1 MTAKPNQQKQKLV
14 VKLKDPKRFLVN
26 KENQVLQEKIFDTF
40 VEWTT
45 ERLID
50 KVFLSLM
57 SIKSRFC
64 MINARDDTR
73 NRGQGIIRRFYEE
86 QARYKMYRMVIFRP
100 PPTFIIYLKDLD
112 ERVKSQLGSREK
124 QSRDFILEQ
133 AAERIFEQV
142 DSRYFLLS
150 AKQFLKVRLGK

>member
-1 MTAKPNQQKQKLV
+1 
-14 VKLKDPKRFLVN
+14 
-26 KENQVLQEKIFDTF
+26 
-40 VEWTT
+40 
-45 ERLID
+45 
-50 KVFLSLM
+50 
-57 SIKSRFC
+57 

>member
-1 MTAKPNQQKQKLV
+1 MTIARPKV
-14 VKLKDPKRFLVN
+14 VIKSPKRFLSLIN
-26 KENQVLQEKIFDTF
+26 KENQEGLQQRIFETF

-50 KVFLSLM
+50 EVFLSLM
-57 SIKSRFC
+57 SIKSQFC
-64 MINARDDTR
+64 MINTRNDTR

-112 ERVKSQLGSREK
+112 ERVKRQLGRRDK